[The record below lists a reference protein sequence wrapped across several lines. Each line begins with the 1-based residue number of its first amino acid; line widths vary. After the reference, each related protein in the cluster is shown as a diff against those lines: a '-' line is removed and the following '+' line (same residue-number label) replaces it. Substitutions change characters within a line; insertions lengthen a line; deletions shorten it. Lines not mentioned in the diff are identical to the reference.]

1 VTFALPRV
9 RNGVFFQIWYMRRFP
24 ARRLLAPPGAGGE
37 PGQKESVSVQW
48 WHRYLLDPWQALAV
62 LGRWAALVAAVAAVA
77 WLAAWVRRARTRK
90 EAARRARWVEIHP
103 PGEAA
108 PEDGERFWRAMA
120 RLLRR
125 RYGGWAPHVVFEL
138 VWAGPRLT
146 LGVWV
151 PGGVPAFQVKRI
163 AETS

>member
-1 VTFALPRV
+1 
-9 RNGVFFQIWYMRRFP
+9 M
-24 ARRLLAPPGAGGE
+24 
-37 PGQKESVSVQW
+37 
-48 WHRYLLDPWQALAV
+48 
-62 LGRWAALVAAVAAVA
+62 AAVAAVA